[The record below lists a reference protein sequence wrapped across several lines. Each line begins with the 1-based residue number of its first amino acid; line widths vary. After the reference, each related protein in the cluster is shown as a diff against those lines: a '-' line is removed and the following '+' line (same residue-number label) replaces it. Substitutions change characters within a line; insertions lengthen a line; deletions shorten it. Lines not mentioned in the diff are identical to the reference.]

1 MFPELE
7 PERHMPYDTNDFE
20 ANQAA
25 PYDLERFTFFE
36 DHDEDP
42 EGFDDGP
49 R

>member
-25 PYDLERFTFFE
+25 PYDLEGFTFFE

-42 EGFDDGP
+42 EP
-49 R
+49 APE